1 MGTHPIFE
9 SDFDCLTEIRP
20 KNFNSSSW
28 AVFTLRVSSPVTL
41 VVFAISTKKS
51 ALVKLEGVNNKEDT
65 QFYLGKRVAYVYKAK
80 TKTNARNV
88 GAAADRTRVIWGKI
102 CRPHGNSGSVRCKFA
117 KNLPPKAMGHRVRV
131 MLYPSSI

>member
-1 MGTHPIFE
+1 MGLIPFLSPISIVYQK
-9 SDFDCLTEIRP
+9 SDQ

-41 VVFAISTKKS
+41 VVFAISTKNPRSSSLRVLTTRKILS
-51 ALVKLEGVNNKEDT
+51 
-65 QFYLGKRVAYVYKAK
+65 FYLGKRVAYVYKAK